1 MALAHRLRF
10 TSVRHMKAALTG
22 REILD
27 WLIHFKLEAEDRE
40 ERRLQALLVHSAN
53 NDLQRMKHED

>member
-10 TSVRHMKAALTG
+10 PSIRHMKAALTG

-27 WLIHFKLEAEDRE
+27 WLIHFKLEAEERE
-40 ERRLQALLVHSAN
+40 ERRLQNLLINAAQ
-53 NDLQRMKHED
+53 NDLNRMKHED